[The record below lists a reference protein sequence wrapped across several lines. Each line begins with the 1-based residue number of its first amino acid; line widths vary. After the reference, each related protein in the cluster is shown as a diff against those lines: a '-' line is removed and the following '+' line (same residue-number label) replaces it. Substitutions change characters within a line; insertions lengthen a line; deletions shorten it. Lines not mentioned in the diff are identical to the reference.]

1 MPHTVGHS
9 SLIKTIL
16 HKTLAEGLYNDI
28 VHQFSSFYYFLGK
41 TIQWNYENTPPY
53 PTDSLQYEKETRDE
67 IITCKRI
74 RPNDVAFV
82 IPRNN
87 WTAGTRYD
95 MYDNEYNT
103 EILGLN
109 ITNGGSGYLTIPTIT
124 ITGGGGSGAVFTGV
138 IDNGS
143 GKLVGVDVV
152 SRGYGYTS
160 TPTVTI
166 TGGGGSGAVAT
177 AVLNLSVT
185 GKQKLEEC
193 VFYVMTSD
201 FNVYICLDNNLNSL
215 STVIPVGSQPNSFS
229 LSDGYVWKYM
239 YNVPIPLRT
248 KFLTEDYIPVTSALT
263 NTFYNN
269 GALDALTILNK
280 GSGYTSAQILVNG
293 DGFLETDPIF
303 INQINILSGGT
314 GFTTATATFSDPV
327 LNTSAFIAN
336 ASVFLG
342 QKIFNTNKD
351 FYEVVTPGTFGAT
364 APSHKK
370 SIAKNGTAVL
380 KYIGTTLKGTLTVSS
395 GAISAINLTASIRNY
410 TITNSGSGYLTVPTV
425 TISGGGG
432 TGASAIPKLN
442 NGNVLYI
449 SPINEGDG
457 YTSIPTVKIGTSWTA
472 STSLTLNSQVTNAL
486 KLYTV
491 TTAGTSGTV
500 APTGTAASIPATG
513 GTAVLAYAGVEATA
527 TAVRKFGS
535 GYSSVPTLTVT
546 GARSTEPEFQFL
558 TEKSSAIIIPVINSG
573 QLDSVIIEN
582 PGIGYSFAALTVS
595 AQGGAGSE
603 AELIADLSVGNIDSL
618 QANSEMLTTPGT
630 IEAIKIISNGYGYS
644 TANVR
649 IEGDGT
655 GARATAT
662 INSVNGSISK
672 INITNKGTNYS
683 YANVTIVGNGSAA
696 TARAI
701 PSPKNGHG
709 KNSPDELYARKLMF
723 YGNVSVDLNQGLQ
736 INNDYRQ
743 LGIIKNPTAYNST
756 NYFNDLLGSSCF
768 ICATSINVNSFPKD
782 SLVFVNRTLTVT
794 SGATD
799 ITQVIVKKYR
809 VVTATSSAILLLSL
823 DNDVP
828 QINDTFFNGNSP
840 PQTFIVNTVG
850 NPGIDKYSGQMMFI
864 DNKSAFTPSS
874 QEVVT
879 LRTIIQF

>member
-1 MPHTVGHS
+1 MPHAVGHS

-16 HKTLAEGLYNDI
+16 HKTLAEGVFNDI
-28 VHQFSSFYYFLGK
+28 VHQFSNYYYFLGK
-41 TIQWNYENTPPY
+41 TIQWNYEATPPY
-53 PTDSLQYEKETRDE
+53 PTDSLKYEKDTRDE
-67 IITCKRI
+67 IITLKRI

-82 IPRNN
+82 IQRNN
-87 WTAGTRYD
+87 WTSGTRYD

-109 ITNGGSGYLTIPTIT
+109 ITNGGTGYLTIPTIT

-138 IDNGS
+138 IDTGS
-143 GKLVGVDVV
+143 GKLVGADLV

-166 TGGGGSGAVAT
+166 TGGGGSGAVAN

-193 VFYVMTSD
+193 LFYVMTSD
-201 FNVYICLDNNLNSL
+201 YNVYICLDNNLGGQ
-215 STVIPVGSQPNSFS
+215 STVIPVGTQPNSFK

-269 GALDALTILNK
+269 GALEALTIVNK
-280 GSGYTSAQILVNG
+280 GTGYTAAEILVSG
-293 DGFLETDPIF
+293 DGFLEKDPLYIT
-303 INQINILSGGT
+303 QINVLNGGT
-314 GFTTATATFSDPV
+314 GFTSPTVTFSDPV
-327 LNTSAFIAN
+327 LNTSAFIAS

-351 FYEVVTPGTFGAT
+351 FYEVITPGTLGVSQPT
-364 APSHKK
+364 HKN

-395 GAISAINLTASIRNY
+395 GVITAMNLIASIRGY
-410 TITNSGSGYLTVPTV
+410 ILVNSGSGYLTAPTV
-425 TISGGGG
+425 TITGGGG
-432 TGASAIPKLN
+432 TGASALAKTN
-442 NGNVLYI
+442 AGNVLYI
-449 SPINEGDG
+449 STVNEGDN
-457 YTSIPTVKIGTSWTA
+457 YTSIPTVKIGTAWTA
-472 STSLTLNSQVTNAL
+472 STALTLNSQVTNAL

-500 APTGTAASIPATG
+500 APIHTSGAVTATG
-513 GTAVLAYAGVEATA
+513 GTAVLTYAGVEATA

-535 GYSSVPTLTVT
+535 GYSSVPILTLT
-546 GARSTEPEFQFL
+546 GARTAEPEFQFL
-558 TEKSSAIIIPVINSG
+558 TQKSSAIIIPVLNNG
-573 QLDSVIIEN
+573 QLDSVIVED
-582 PGIGYSFAALTVS
+582 PGIGYSFASLTVS
-595 AQGGAGSE
+595 AKGGAGSE
-603 AELIADLSVGNIDSL
+603 AELIADLSVGTIDSL

-630 IEAIKIISNGYGYS
+630 IEAIKLISNGYGYS
-644 TANVR
+644 TAAVR

-662 INSVNGSISK
+662 INSVDGSISK
-672 INITNKGTNYS
+672 INITNKGSNYS
-683 YANVTIVGNGSAA
+683 YANVTIVGNGFAA

-756 NYFNDLLGSSCF
+756 NYFDSLLGSTCF
-768 ICATSINVNSFPKD
+768 ICASTINVNNFPRD
-782 SLVFVNRTLTVT
+782 TIVFVNRTVTVT

-799 ITQVIVKKYR
+799 ISQVIAKRYR
-809 VVTATSSAILLLSL
+809 VIRPTATAILLLSL
-823 DNDVP
+823 DNDIP
-828 QINDTFFNGNSP
+828 QINDTFFNSNSP
-840 PQTFIVNTVG
+840 VQTFLVNTVG
-850 NPGIDKYSGQMMFI
+850 NPTVDKYSGQMMFI
-864 DNKSAFTPSS
+864 DNKAAFTPSS